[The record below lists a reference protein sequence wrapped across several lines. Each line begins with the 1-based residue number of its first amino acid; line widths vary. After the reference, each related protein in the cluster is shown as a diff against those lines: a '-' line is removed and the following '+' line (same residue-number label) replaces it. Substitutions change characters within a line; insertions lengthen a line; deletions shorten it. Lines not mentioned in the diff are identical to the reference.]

1 MKQVL
6 FFFIFM
12 LSFHSFAQEGVK
24 ERNLDIAIG
33 IDEVIKF
40 DYKFNTKVQI
50 GNQKLLSLI
59 IAPSKQEITFR
70 GVTAGKTS
78 VTIRDAAGDIRDKF
92 IVNVSSDGKS
102 QVVSELRELIGDI
115 EGIDIVIKGGKVVV
129 EGKII
134 VPGDIGRIA
143 TVLGGYPDVMRL
155 IELSPQTQR
164 VIARKMQ
171 DEINKNNMKDVTVRI
186 VNGDFW
192 IEGVVNS
199 EAKKT
204 TADTIAN
211 QYLPDQLESL
221 ASQSGG
227 RNFKAK
233 EKYQIVNFLS
243 VNEKKDPEPPKKL
256 IKVSAQFVEL
266 TKDYQK
272 VFGFAWTPGLSS
284 SGSISFGKTTEG
296 GVTTNESGT
305 LSGTISQLFPK
316 LASAKNAGYARV
328 IQSGMIVVRDNDSG
342 SINKSREIPYS
353 IGAGDLQSS
362 GSATISFKMSVK
374 PSVGDKE
381 NVNLNN
387 LNIEVTLPSG
397 NTTEGN
403 PTSTSNSINTSLV
416 VKSKESAVIGGI
428 VQNSSKTAYDK
439 NPPGGNQ
446 ASDDAS
452 SQFLFNLGR
461 SKEYNTEKAQFVI
474 FVTPEIIE
482 SASDGTDAVRKKFR
496 KRQR

>member
-1 MKQVL
+1 MKNIFISLL
-6 FFFIFM
+6 FLFSAFCF
-12 LSFHSFAQEGVK
+12 SQEK
-24 ERNLDIAIG
+24 ARERNLDVAIG
-33 IDEVIKF
+33 IDEIVKLE
-40 DYKFNTKVQI
+40 YKFNTKVQI
-50 GNQKLLSLI
+50 GNEEILSLI
-59 IAPSKQEITFR
+59 LAPSKREITFR
-70 GVTAGKTS
+70 GGKAGKTS

-102 QVVSELRELIGDI
+102 QVVSELRELIGDV

-143 TVLGGYPDVMRL
+143 AVLGNYQDVLRL

-171 DEINKNNMKDVTVRI
+171 EEINRNNMKDVTVRI

-204 TADTIAN
+204 IAN
-211 QYLPDQLESL
+211 DIAQQYLPDQLASL
-221 ASQSGG
+221 ATQVGG
-227 RNFKAK
+227 SNFKSK
-233 EKYQIVNFLS
+233 EKYQIANFLS
-243 VNEKKDPEPPKKL
+243 INEKKDPEPPKKL

-266 TKDYQK
+266 AKDYK
-272 VFGFAWTPGLSS
+272 RVFGFSWNPGLSS
-284 SGSISFGKTTEG
+284 DGNISFGKTTEG

-328 IQSGMIVVRDNDSG
+328 IQSGMIVTKDNDTAT
-342 SINKSREIPYS
+342 IEKSREIPYA
-353 IGAGDLQSS
+353 IGAGDLQSK
-362 GSATISFKMSVK
+362 GSATISFKMSVT

-381 NVNLNN
+381 NVNLNKLSIN
-387 LNIEVTLPSG
+387 VSLPSG
-397 NTTEGN
+397 NTEGGQ
-403 PTSTSNSINTSLV
+403 PTSTSNSITTNLV

-428 VQNSSKTAYDK
+428 VQDSSKTAYDK
-439 NPPGGNQ
+439 NTPGGNQ
-446 ASDDAS
+446 ASDDTS

-461 SKEYNTEKAQFVI
+461 SKEYNTEKAQFVV

-482 SASDGTDAVRKKFR
+482 SASQGTETIRKKFR